1 MNQPQQET
9 QKGALVTLVS
19 VFFFWG
25 FLAAS
30 NSIFI
35 PFCKKHFSLDQF
47 QSQLVDSA
55 FYAAYFYGSFI
66 MFILSVFAGKD
77 IINNWGLK
85 NTIVYG
91 LLVSVA
97 GAALMIPAVGA
108 NSFPFILAAFF
119 VVALGFSLQQTG
131 ANPFAIL
138 LGDPATG
145 SNRLNLGGSVN
156 SIGTTLGPLIVGF
169 ILFGSASAAA
179 SDVTDVAPIK
189 KLYILVGILFAAV
202 AAFFYFSKALPQ
214 GKSEGEFEKEN
225 KATTALTVMTILVTA
240 LFGLIFY
247 RLKNAPTLAA
257 NADGTKAVDYAGL
270 YLVIALLVAVL
281 GTLFVSY
288 ASAQKNSN
296 GWGAM
301 KYPQLILGMIAIF
314 VYVGVEV
321 TIGSNMG
328 ELLKQPAYG
337 SLSEKEFAPYIS
349 MYWGSLMI
357 GRWAGSIAVF
367 KPSKSLKTILLIVV
381 PYLGFAFVLMSN
393 YFKDANSLQILLP
406 YAACILFQIG
416 GFFLGKDHPSKTLLI
431 FSIMAIIAMLIGLL
445 VHDKTISLFA
455 FMSGGLF
462 LSIMWPCI
470 FTLSIAGLGKHTG
483 QGSAFLIMMILGGA
497 IIPPMQ
503 GKIADIIGIHD
514 SYWIAVVCFVFL
526 AFYAIRAAAVL
537 RKQGIDYSTAAEG
550 GH

>member
-1 MNQPQQET
+1 MSQNNKQAT
-9 QKGALVTLVS
+9 NNGALATLVT

-35 PFCKKHFSLDQF
+35 PFCKKHFSLNQF
-47 QSQLVDSA
+47 ESQLVDSA
-55 FYAAYFYGSFI
+55 FYAAYYFGSYFLFI
-66 MFILSVFAGKD
+66 FSVLGNRD

-91 LLVSVA
+91 LLISVV
-97 GAALMIPAVGA
+97 GAALMLPAAEA
-108 NSFPFILAAFF
+108 NSFPFILLAFF

-138 LGDPATG
+138 LGDPKTG

-169 ILFGSASAAA
+169 ILFGSMTANNE
-179 SDVTDVAPIK
+179 VTDVAPIK
-189 KLYILVGILFAAV
+189 KLYILVGALFAAV
-202 AAFFYFSKALPQ
+202 AAFFYFSKSLPQ
-214 GKSEGEFEKEN
+214 GKSEGEFEQEN
-225 KATTALTVMTILVTA
+225 KATVALTIMTILVTA
-240 LFGLIFY
+240 LFGVIFY
-247 RLKNAPTLAA
+247 RLSNQATPTASQE
-257 NADGTKAVDYAGL
+257 KQFDYAGL
-270 YLVIALLVAVL
+270 YLILGLLIAVV
-281 GTLFVSY
+281 GTLAISY
-288 ASAQKNSN
+288 AMAQKNSK

-301 KYPQLILGMIAIF
+301 KYPQLILGMLAIF

-321 TIGSNMG
+321 AVGSNMG

-337 SLSEKEFAPYIS
+337 TLTEKQLAPYIS

-367 KPSKSLKTILLIVV
+367 KPTKSVKTILLMVV
-381 PYLGFAFVLMSN
+381 PYLGFGFVLMSN
-393 YFKDANSLQILLP
+393 YFKDANSVNILLP
-406 YAACILFQIG
+406 YGICILFQIA
-416 GFFLGKDHPSKTLLI
+416 GFFLGKDHPSKTLFI
-431 FSIMAIIAMLIGLL
+431 FSIMAVIAMLIGLFSSGN
-445 VHDKTISLFA
+445 ISLFA
-455 FMSGGLF
+455 FMSAGLF
-462 LSIMWPCI
+462 CSIMWPCI

-503 GKIADIIGIHD
+503 GKIADLIGIKE
-514 SYWIAVVCFVFL
+514 SYWIAVACFAFL
-526 AFYAIRAAAVL
+526 GYFAVQAAAL
-537 RKQGIDYSTAAEG
+537 LKKQGVNFEESANAA
-550 GH
+550 H

>member
-1 MNQPQQET
+1 MSNSNKQAT
-9 QKGALVTLVS
+9 NNGALATLVT

-35 PFCKKHFSLDQF
+35 PFCKKHFSLNQF
-47 QSQLVDSA
+47 ESQLVDSA
-55 FYAAYFYGSFI
+55 FYAAYYFGSYFLFI
-66 MFILSVFAGKD
+66 FSVLGNRD

-91 LLVSVA
+91 LLISVV
-97 GAALMIPAVGA
+97 GAALMIPAA
-108 NSFPFILAAFF
+108 ASNSFPFILVAFF

-138 LGDPATG
+138 LGDPETG

-169 ILFGSASAAA
+169 ILFGSMTASNE
-179 SDVTDVAPIK
+179 VTDVAPIK
-189 KLYILVGILFAAV
+189 KLYILVGALFAAV
-202 AAFFYFSKALPQ
+202 AAFFYFSKSLPQ
-214 GKSEGEFEKEN
+214 GKSEGEFEQEN
-225 KATTALTVMTILVTA
+225 KATISLTIMTVLVTA
-240 LFGLIFY
+240 LFGIIFY
-247 RLKNAPTLAA
+247 RLNSQAGNTNEAK
-257 NADGTKAVDYAGL
+257 VFDYTGL
-270 YLVIALLVAVL
+270 YLVIGLLVAVV
-281 GTLFVSY
+281 GTLAISY
-288 ASAQKNSN
+288 TMAQKNSD

-301 KYPQLILGMIAIF
+301 KYPQLILGMLAIF

-321 TIGSNMG
+321 AVGSNMG

-337 SLSEKEFAPYIS
+337 ALSEKEFAPYIS

-367 KPSKSLKTILLIVV
+367 RPTKSVKTILLIIV

-393 YFKDANSLQILLP
+393 YFKDADSLSILLP
-406 YAACILFQIG
+406 YGVCILFQIA

-431 FSIMAIIAMLIGLL
+431 FSVMAIIAMLVGLL
-445 VHDKTISLFA
+445 VANSTISLFA
-455 FMSGGLF
+455 FMSAGLF
-462 LSIMWPCI
+462 CSIMWPCI

-503 GKIADIIGIHD
+503 GKIADLIGIKE
-514 SYWIAVVCFVFL
+514 SYWIAVACFAFL
-526 AFYAIRAAAVL
+526 GYFAIQAAAVL
-537 RKQGIDYSTAAEG
+537 KKQGVNFESTSG

>member
-1 MNQPQQET
+1 MNEPQQQT
-9 QKGALVTLVS
+9 QKSALITLVS

-25 FLAAS
+25 FLGAS

-55 FYAAYFYGSFI
+55 FYAAYFYGSFL

-108 NSFPFILAAFF
+108 NSFPLILGAFF

-169 ILFGSASAAA
+169 ILFGSSAAA
-179 SDVTDVAPIK
+179 ATDVTDVAPIK
-189 KLYILVGILFAAV
+189 KLYVLIGILFAAV
-202 AAFFYFSKALPQ
+202 AAFFYFSKSLPQ

-225 KATTALTVMTILVTA
+225 KATASLTIMTILVTL

-247 RLKNAPTLAA
+247 RLKTEASTPL
-257 NADGTKAVDYAGL
+257 NADGTKPFDNIGL
-270 YLVIALLVAVL
+270 YLVIGLLVAVI
-281 GTLFVSY
+281 GTLAFSY
-288 ASAQKNSN
+288 SSAQKNSI

-301 KYPQLILGMIAIF
+301 KYPQLILGMLAIF

-321 TIGSNMG
+321 AIGSNLG
-328 ELLKQPAYG
+328 ELLKQPTYG
-337 SLSEKEFAPYIS
+337 ALTEKQFAPYIS

-367 KPSKSLKTILLIVV
+367 KPTKSLKTILLIVV

-393 YFKDANSLQILLP
+393 YFKDADSLQILLP
-406 YAACILFQIG
+406 YSVCILFQIG

-431 FSIMAIIAMLIGLL
+431 FSVMAVIAMIIGLL
-445 VHDKTISLFA
+445 SPDKNISLFA

-462 LSIMWPCI
+462 CSIMWPCI

-497 IIPPMQ
+497 IIPPLQ
-503 GKIADIIGIHD
+503 GKIADMIGIRE
-514 SYWIAVVCFVFL
+514 SYWITVICFGFL
-526 AFYAIRAAAVL
+526 ALYAIAASKVL
-537 RKQGIDYSTAAEG
+537 KSQGIDYSKTAG
-550 GH
+550 GSH